1 MDQHRATPAEQLR
14 AAGLRVTASRYAV
27 LDWLVEH
34 PHATAEQVSA
44 GVRERIGTISRQAVY
59 DVLAACV
66 DAGLVRQI
74 EPAGHPARFERRSGD
89 NHHHLICRDCGI
101 IVDADCTVGARP
113 CLSPDGDQ
121 GFDIDEAEVMFW
133 GRCPAC
139 RDGVAN
145 HGDTAASTHGH
156 LHDNQRDDQRDDHR
170 HAHETTEV

>member
-14 AAGLRVTASRYAV
+14 AAGLRVTASRLAV
-27 LDWLVEH
+27 LDWLLEH

-59 DVLAACV
+59 DVLAACA

-89 NHHHLICRDCGI
+89 NHHHLICRHCGI
-101 IVDADCTVGARP
+101 IKDADCVVGARP
-113 CLSPDGDQ
+113 CLTPNGDQ

-139 RDGVAN
+139 RDGAT
-145 HGDTAASTHGH
+145 GYRDTAAPP
-156 LHDNQRDDQRDDHR
+156 RYDQRDDDR
-170 HAHETTEV
+170 RAHVTTEV

>member
-1 MDQHRATPAEQLR
+1 MDQQRATPADQLR
-14 AAGLRVTASRYAV
+14 DAGLRVTASRYAV

-34 PHATAEQVSA
+34 PHATAEQVCT

-101 IVDADCTVGARP
+101 IEDADCVVGARP
-113 CLSPDGDQ
+113 CLTPDGDR
-121 GFDIDEAEVMFW
+121 GFEIDEAEVMFW

-139 RDGVAN
+139 RD
-145 HGDTAASTHGH
+145 AATGH
-156 LHDNQRDDQRDDHR
+156 LDGAAPPRYDQRDDHR
-170 HAHETTEV
+170 RAPETTEV